1 MAINCP
7 RQPDRWLRSRDRT
20 SVFTPSLVDK
30 KRVTSF
36 MHSLNPARYLL
47 RTVVSADSA
56 AETRENIRHR
66 V

>member
-1 MAINCP
+1 MAIIWP
-7 RQPDRWLRSRDRT
+7 REPDRWLRSRDFT

-47 RTVVSADSA
+47 RTVVSADNA
-56 AETRENIRHR
+56 AEEKEK
-66 V
+66 